1 MHACESTSLRS
12 FSRYNYNY
20 TTFYT
25 EGEMIDSQEL
35 EFIAKMLK
43 NSAIDFGNYVHL
55 INNKSDV
62 TYEEMEFIM
71 KLNPKTQLLSI
82 NLKQEI
88 TSSKH

>member
-1 MHACESTSLRS
+1 
-12 FSRYNYNY
+12 
-20 TTFYT
+20 
-25 EGEMIDSQEL
+25 MIDSQEL

-43 NSAIDFGNYVHL
+43 NSAVDFGNYV
-55 INNKSDV
+55 NDKSDV